1 MGWRYRKRIKILPG
15 IHINIS
21 KSGISTNVGV
31 KGASVTFGPNGTHV
45 NTGFPGTG
53 LYRRDRISGSN
64 HPDYS
69 ENRKWYEDTESNSS
83 EENVPKND
91 FYVVKENGI
100 TEIPTFKSQ
109 YYIAF
114 IIALLMPFIGLTL
127 YGFGEWWM
135 FFSCLLVDVVQL
147 LCWSFVI
154 DLNNYHDKHAT
165 YKVLRIKNDPVLLKK
180 EILGH
185 TVRCIF
191 SCVLILTNLFPLFAM
206 SKSFISLYDN
216 VFYSKIGLYYFRQTP
231 YDGGFIVFLMMTF
244 MVLIWGGCS
253 YNEVNI
259 IKRLRNLLREYS
271 HYNSKGASTNINEE
285 GQMTK
290 HEPESVSINKNETKS
305 ESNFER
311 PLTRDII
318 LGNLVNK
325 EQGTPIS
332 SLSSQELSA
341 ILTKSTTPDSK
352 LSSSTISRQ
361 EVRDILG
368 NLVKNSSDT
377 ELKQTKESLSR
388 PQDDVIVP
396 HDPKRDLESYH
407 YPTLDLLKKY
417 KDDSLPFIDM
427 EEQNANKNRIVDTLR
442 NFGIEISSIKATVG
456 ARITLYEISLAPGV
470 NASKLRGLEDDI
482 ALALS
487 SHNVHF
493 IIPIPGKGTI
503 GIEVPNIRPSIV
515 SLESILNTKQFQETT
530 MELPCAIGKII
541 TNEVFMFDLTKAPH
555 ILIAGSTG
563 QGKSVAL
570 NTMIMS
576 LLYKK
581 HPAEMKLVLMDP
593 YGVELGVYSQIANH
607 FLATLPNESTIV
619 SNSNK
624 AVSTL
629 NGLCKEMEA
638 RYDLLKKAYVR
649 NIKEYNR
656 KFIDR
661 QLNPTIGHRFM
672 PYIVVVIDEYGD
684 FIEEKGQDFE
694 TPIVQLAQYARAVG
708 IHMIISTKRPTND
721 IITGAIKANFPTRIA
736 FRLPER
742 IDSQVILDCDG
753 AEELLGNGDMLFRA
767 GKSIDCI
774 RVQCALVDTPEVER
788 ICQFV
793 SQQQG
798 YISPFEL
805 PDPYFDDTEYGESH
819 DVDMQ
824 HLDPLFEDAARLI
837 VMTQEGSTSLI
848 QRKFAIGYNRAGRL
862 MDQLEKAGIVGA
874 AHGSRPREVLIMDEM
889 SLENLL
895 SQWRA

>member
-31 KGASVTFGPNGTHV
+31 KGASVTFGPKGTYV
-45 NTGFPGTG
+45 NAGLPGTG
-53 LYRRDRISGSN
+53 LYRRDKVSI
-64 HPDYS
+64 PQ
-69 ENRKWYEDTESNSS
+69 K
-83 EENVPKND
+83 EENTNSFLNYTDSTTEEAGKFNKN
-91 FYVVKENGI
+91 
-100 TEIPTFKSQ
+100 
-109 YYIAF
+109 
-114 IIALLMPFIGLTL
+114 ALKLIG
-127 YGFGEWWM
+127 G
-135 FFSCLLVDVVQL
+135 
-147 LCWSFVI
+147 
-154 DLNNYHDKHAT
+154 
-165 YKVLRIKNDPVLLKK
+165 VLLFLS
-180 EILGH
+180 II
-185 TVRCIF
+185 T
-191 SCVLILTNLFPLFAM
+191 LI
-206 SKSFISLYDN
+206 SFISYLFTADIDQRIIESPMARDVLNSKLEFHNICGGWGAYTSWFFISRCLGYPAFLIPLFFLVVSLKMFGIHMPNLWRCLFSFILIMVWGSVFFAEFINPLLYKN
-216 VFYSKIGLYYFRQTP
+216 VFNA
-231 YDGGFIVFLMMTF
+231 GGHHGAYIA
-244 MVLIWGGCS
+244 MVLENNIGIFGLTVILAIVAVVFF
-253 YNEVNI
+253 YIIHQRTTHINEKDSANFTVTNYAEDGEKDI
-259 IKRLRNLLREYS
+259 DDN
-271 HYNSKGASTNINEE
+271 TNIV
-285 GQMTK
+285 TK
-290 HEPESVSINKNETKS
+290 CTDGTTK
-305 ESNFER
+305 
-311 PLTRDII
+311 D
-318 LGNLVNK
+318 
-325 EQGTPIS
+325 GTG
-332 SLSSQELSA
+332 
-341 ILTKSTTPDSK
+341 TT
-352 LSSSTISRQ
+352 
-361 EVRDILG
+361 
-368 NLVKNSSDT
+368 SDT
-377 ELKQTKESLSR
+377 VDNRNNINGEFVEESGEKEWKKNILY
-388 PQDDVIVP
+388 PYN
-396 HDPKRDLESYH
+396 PKRDLENYH
-407 YPTLDLLKKY
+407 YPTLDLLMKY
-417 KDDSLPFIDM
+417 ENDGLPYINM
-427 EEQNANKNRIVDTLR
+427 EEQTANKNRIVDTLR

-503 GIEVPNIRPSIV
+503 GIEVPNTRPSVV
-515 SLESILNTKQFQETT
+515 SMESILNTRQFQETT
-530 MELPCAIGKII
+530 MELPCAIGKTI

-563 QGKSVAL
+563 QGKSVIL

-593 YGVELGVYSQIANH
+593 YGVEFGVYSQIANH

-629 NGLCKEMEA
+629 NGLCKEMEV

-649 NIKEYNR
+649 NIKEYNK
-656 KFIDR
+656 KFIAR

-721 IITGAIKANFPTRIA
+721 IITGAIKTNFPTRIA

-753 AEELLGNGDMLFRA
+753 AEDLLGNGDMLFRA

-774 RVQCALVDTPEVER
+774 RVQCAFVDTPEVNR

-874 AHGSRPREVLIMDEM
+874 AHGSKPREVFIQDEV
-889 SLENLL
+889 SLENLFNAL
-895 SQWRA
+895 RW